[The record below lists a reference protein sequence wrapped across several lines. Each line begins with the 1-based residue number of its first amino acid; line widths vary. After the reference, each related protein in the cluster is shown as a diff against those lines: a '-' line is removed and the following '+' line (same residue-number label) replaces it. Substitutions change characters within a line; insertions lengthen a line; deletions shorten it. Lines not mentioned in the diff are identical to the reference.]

1 MPKYSE
7 VDWEQAACRG
17 LPTNFFYRI
26 EEQRSFKVVDS
37 AVIRGICL
45 TCPIWD
51 KCLAYAAENE
61 DYGVWGGMLTE
72 ERRSLVD
79 DKKLELRLTVLA
91 EFADR
96 GITRQMVYE
105 AIGDTWTR

>member
-1 MPKYSE
+1 
-7 VDWEQAACRG
+7 
-17 LPTNFFYRI
+17 
-26 EEQRSFKVVDS
+26 
-37 AVIRGICL
+37 
-45 TCPIWD
+45 
-51 KCLAYAAENE
+51 
-61 DYGVWGGMLTE
+61 MLTE